1 MNENRRF
8 RYTLFCFF
16 LVFLIF
22 NFIWPQ
28 LLAQEAAKTKKS
40 LTAEQ
45 TLHIY
50 RLSDLAFSPD
60 GTNLAFTVTGPS
72 PENKRNSDIWIY
84 NLKSKQLYQWTT
96 SPKTDRRP
104 RWAPDGSK
112 IAFLSNREGSTQ
124 IYSISLSGG
133 EAVRLFQHKTS
144 IISFEWSPDGQ
155 KIAFLARKEDSPE
168 MKKKKKE
175 KDDARVVDRDD
186 IPPLLWLYDLKTK
199 KTRPLLKGKW
209 RISQYLWHPAGNRLV
224 IAATDHPHREL
235 FTTKIYTLDLNSPQ
249 PTLLFSPSGPF
260 HSLKFSPD
268 GRYLS
273 YIGSREDGPTAHDL
287 FLLSLQS
294 KQLRNLT
301 AETID
306 RPVEAYGW
314 RSNHSLLALVQTG
327 FTACFYEVDLAG
339 TIKRLPTNSLTP
351 SRSLAL
357 SRSGQLAFVGGSAT
371 QLPEIWLSL
380 RPGQAERLTSFQ
392 ADWSNFQ
399 LLQPEIIQYTS
410 FDGQKIEAA
419 LFKPADYQ
427 SNRKYPAVI
436 LVHGG
441 PSGAWTDRFNAWA
454 QLLANRGFIVLCPN
468 IRGSTGYGYSFL
480 IANRYDWGGGDFK
493 DVLAG
498 AKFLIQRGLAD
509 PERLGIGGWS
519 YGGYMSAWAVT
530 QTDLFRAALSGAPMT
545 DLASE
550 YGTESAS
557 INSYDTW
564 YLGNPYE
571 NLSLFSQRS
580 PVTHVKKVKTPVL
593 LLCGEQ
599 DTTDPLGQCQ
609 QFYRGLKR
617 FGVPTEFVVYPR
629 EGHGIREWKH
639 RLDLLNRLI
648 AWFEKYLKKTK
659 SP

>member
-1 MNENRRF
+1 MNENRGF

-28 LLAQEAAKTKKS
+28 LLAQEAAKTIKP

-45 TLHIY
+45 TLRIY

-60 GTNLAFTVTGPS
+60 GTNLAFTVTEPS

-96 SPKTDRRP
+96 SPKTDRLP
-104 RWAPDGSK
+104 RWSPDGK
-112 IAFLSNREGSTQ
+112 KLAFLSSREGPAQ
-124 IYSISLSGG
+124 IYTISLSGG
-133 EAVRLFQHKTS
+133 EASRLFKHETG
-144 IISFEWSPDGQ
+144 IISFEWSPDGK
-155 KIAFLARKEDSPE
+155 KIAFLALKEDSPE
-168 MKKKKKE
+168 IKKKKKE
-175 KDDARVVDRDD
+175 KDDARVVDQDEQ
-186 IPPLLWLYDLKTK
+186 PPLLWIYDFETK

-209 RISQYLWHPAGNRLV
+209 RISQYLWHPEGNRLV
-224 IAATDHPHREL
+224 MAATDHPHREL
-235 FTTKIYTLDLNSPQ
+235 FTTKIYTLDLTSQP
-249 PTLLFSPSGPF
+249 PTLLFSPPGPF

-268 GRYLS
+268 SQYLA

-301 AETID
+301 AESID

-314 RSNHSLLALVQTG
+314 RNKHSLLVLVQTG
-327 FTACFYEVDLAG
+327 FTSNFYEVGLDGSAR
-339 TIKRLPTNSLTP
+339 KLPAYSFTP
-351 SRSLAL
+351 SRSIAV
-357 SRSGQLAFVGGSAT
+357 SSSGQLAFVGGSAT
-371 QLPEIWLSL
+371 QLPEIWLSF
-380 RPGQAERLTSFQ
+380 RPGQAERITSFHT
-392 ADWSNFQ
+392 DWSNFQ
-399 LLQPEIIQYTS
+399 LFQPEIIQYAS
-410 FDGQKIEAA
+410 FDGLKIEAA
-419 LFKPADYQ
+419 LFKPDNYQ
-427 SNRKYPAVI
+427 PGQKYPAVI

-441 PSGAWTDRFNAWA
+441 PSSAWTDRFNAWA
-454 QLLANRGFIVLCPN
+454 QLLARRGFIILCPN
-468 IRGSTGYGYSFL
+468 IRGSTGYGYTFL
-480 IANRYDWGGGDFK
+480 VANRYDWGGGDYQ
-493 DVLAG
+493 DVVAG
-498 AKFLIQRGLAD
+498 GEYLIQHRLAD

-519 YGGYMSAWAVT
+519 YGGYMAAWAVT
-530 QTDLFRAALSGAPMT
+530 KTDLFRAALSGAPMT

-571 NLSLFSQRS
+571 NLSLFIERS

-593 LLCGEQ
+593 LLCGEK
-599 DTTDPLGQCQ
+599 DTTDPIGQCQ

-648 AWFEKYLKKTK
+648 SWFEKYLKKTK